1 MEKYTP
7 QLGYF
12 DVINACAQPGCP
24 ICQLGQKVIND
35 YLDMVLYES
44 VADPK
49 TRDQLRASL
58 GYCNTHAWWL
68 SNVGKGNTLGIAI
81 IYQDLLEVLNT
92 ILPQMP
98 NRKPLS
104 IFQRVFRLFQRKK
117 PLKPHEY
124 RVQHVQQS
132 CPACVLRHETET
144 NVLKI
149 MMAALA
155 KKDEQMQA
163 ALKKSHGICLP
174 HVTQAM
180 EVTQDKAAIQLL
192 VTITTATIGEIR
204 EELAELIRKHDY
216 RFQHEP
222 MGSEKE
228 SWKRAIN
235 LLVGIDAQIKT
246 GEKRKK

>member
-1 MEKYTP
+1 MKQYAP

-12 DVINACAQPGCP
+12 DIIAACDQPGCP
-24 ICQLGQKVIND
+24 ICQLGQQVIND

-58 GYCNTHAWWL
+58 GYCNLHAWWL
-68 SNVGKGNTLGIAI
+68 SKVGKGSTLGVAI
-81 IYQDLLEVLNT
+81 IYQDLLEVLDT
-92 ILPQMP
+92 ILPQMKQKKQP
-98 NRKPLS
+98 GVL
-104 IFQRVFRLFQRKK
+104 QRVFRLFRRNK
-117 PLKPHEY
+117 PLKPQEY
-124 RVQHVQQS
+124 RVQHVQQP

-155 KKDEQMQA
+155 KTDEQLQEG
-163 ALKKSHGICLP
+163 LKRSDGICFT
-174 HVTQAM
+174 HIKQAL
-180 EVTQDKAAIQLL
+180 EVTQDATAIQSLIA
-192 VTITTATIGEIR
+192 ITASNIGEIR

-216 RFQHEP
+216 RFQHES

-235 LLVGIDAQIKT
+235 LLVGIETQVKP